1 MVINATRATHAS
13 YSGASSRGREIPD
26 RAHRAV
32 RADIQRNVPIAPL
45 TTLRVGGAARELVVA
60 ETERDLIDA
69 VRDCDAR
76 GERVFILGG
85 GSNLLVADEGFDGR
99 VVRVA
104 SKGVELERN
113 GHAVTLRA
121 AAGEVWDELVARAVG
136 ESLAGV
142 ECLSG
147 VPGLVGATPIQNV
160 GAYGQEVSDTIAAV
174 RVWDRVTASIETL
187 PASACGFGYRDS
199 VFKREARDRHV
210 VLGVSFTLRPDGAPS
225 LRYGELTRAIERRG
239 EAPTLALVRDAV
251 ISLRRAKS
259 MVLDEADAD
268 TRSAGSFFVN
278 PVVDAERADAVE
290 ARARSLGALRADE
303 AMPRFAAEG
312 GRVKLAAGWL
322 IERAGVAKGTRLG
335 DAAVSQKH
343 SLALVNRGNATAR
356 EVLSLARVV
365 RDTVRDRLGVTLTP
379 EPVFVGFEGR
389 DPLA

>member
-1 MVINATRATHAS
+1 M
-13 YSGASSRGREIPD
+13 
-26 RAHRAV
+26 
-32 RADIQRNVPIAPL
+32 RADIQRHVLIAPL

-69 VRDCDAR
+69 VRECDAR
-76 GERVFILGG
+76 GERAFILGG
-85 GSNLLVADEGFDGR
+85 GSNVLVSDEGFDGR

-104 SKGVELERN
+104 TRGVGAERD
-113 GHAVTLRA
+113 GDAVLLRA
-121 AAGEVWDELVARAVG
+121 AAGEVWDELVARAVS

-160 GAYGQEVSDTIAAV
+160 GAYGQEVSDTITAV
-174 RVWDRVTASIETL
+174 RVWDRVEGSVGEV

-199 VFKREARDRHV
+199 VFKRDARDRFV
-210 VLGVSFTLRPDGAPS
+210 VLGVSFAVRPGGAPS
-225 LRYGELTRAIERRG
+225 LRYGELTRAVERG
-239 EAPTLALVRDAV
+239 GAAPTLGLVRDAV
-251 ISLRRAKS
+251 LSLRRAKS
-259 MVLDEADAD
+259 MVLDERDPD

-278 PVVDAERADAVE
+278 PVVDAALAGEVE
-290 ARARSLGALRADE
+290 ARARSLGALRGDE

-343 SLALVNRGNATAR
+343 SLAIVNRGGATAR
-356 EVLSLARVV
+356 EVLDLARVV
-365 RDTVRDRLGVTLTP
+365 RDAVRDRLGVTLTP

>member
-1 MVINATRATHAS
+1 M
-13 YSGASSRGREIPD
+13 
-26 RAHRAV
+26 
-32 RADIQRNVPIAPL
+32 RADIQRNVPLAPL
-45 TTLRVGGAARELVVA
+45 TTLRVGGAAKELVVA
-60 ETERDLIDA
+60 ERERDLIDA

-76 GERVFILGG
+76 GQRAFILGG

-104 SKGVELERN
+104 TKGVEIRHD
-113 GHAVTLRA
+113 GDVATLHA
-121 AAGEVWDELVARAVG
+121 AAGEVWDELVARAVSD
-136 ESLAGV
+136 SLAGV

-147 VPGLVGATPIQNV
+147 IPGLVGATPIQNV

-174 RVWDRVTASIETL
+174 RVWDRVTGSVVTM

-210 VLGVSFTLRPDGAPS
+210 VLSVSFALRVGGAAA
-225 LRYGELTRAIERRG
+225 LRYGELTRAIARRG
-239 EAPTLALVRDAV
+239 EAPTLALVRDTV

-278 PVVDAERADAVE
+278 PVVDAGLADEVE
-290 ARARSLGALRADE
+290 ARARSLGALRDDE
-303 AMPRFAAEG
+303 TMPRFAAEG

-343 SLALVNRGNATAR
+343 SLALVNRGHATAR
-356 EVLSLARVV
+356 EVLALARVV

-379 EPVFVGFEGR
+379 EPVFVGFDAG